1 MPRTKAQDAER
12 KRIAYNNNSEYR
24 EKHKEVMRLKYHEKK
39 ARMASLRTFTE
50 GGIADE
56 RLARSACALHGIEPP
71 SPTDTDE

>member
-39 ARMASLRTFTE
+39 ARMAALRSF
-50 GGIADE
+50 ADAVE
-56 RLARSACALHGIEPP
+56 AIETTEPP
-71 SPTDTDE
+71 SPTDTDDPVRA

>member
-39 ARMASLRTFTE
+39 ARMAALRSF
-50 GGIADE
+50 AD
-56 RLARSACALHGIEPP
+56 AVHGIEPP
-71 SPTDTDE
+71 SPTDANQ